1 MSEERGPGAA
11 GDGVGGA
18 GRARAAG
25 AGERDPEHEIQLLYG
40 RQSKLRDIT
49 QMDRSVH
56 VYILIRHSARRG
68 EFY

>member
-49 QMDRSVH
+49 QMDP
-56 VYILIRHSARRG
+56 YTCI
-68 EFY
+68 F